1 MNATSLFDASE
12 LTAFADKLLAKGVAR
27 RAAITMA
34 VKKGAQNVKNDL
46 REDLSSSGNK
56 AFRRIPITY
65 TVKEAPGR
73 ISAEIGPTK
82 GGAGSLA
89 NIAFFGTAKGG
100 GTHRFYEHGEE
111 ELPKLAEY
119 WLVPQWRDSSA
130 VDNDLVEHD
139 SRPCAKT
146 CGWVEGLQADHAK
159 TDGEATVGD

>member
-73 ISAEIGPTK
+73 TGRLRPPPNASNSYALPR
-82 GGAGSLA
+82 AG
-89 NIAFFGTAKGG
+89 
-100 GTHRFYEHGEE
+100 
-111 ELPKLAEY
+111 
-119 WLVPQWRDSSA
+119 LVR
-130 VDNDLVEHD
+130 
-139 SRPCAKT
+139 
-146 CGWVEGLQADHAK
+146 
-159 TDGEATVGD
+159 